1 MRAVVVLI
9 CIATVFGVSSL
20 APARWTSAGAAAAVV
35 TAQGTIDSIE
45 MGMLTVTS
53 VEGTRLRVKTAG
65 DTFVLDRL
73 PARLEDI
80 TVGDF
85 IGVAARKEADGAL
98 TAVSINIFAPA
109 LRGRIH
115 EGQFPME
122 TGNIMTNAV
131 VTQYVSRIA
140 GRTVSLTFKEG
151 TATITV
157 PPSADIHR
165 LVISALGDL
174 RVGMR
179 VTVRG
184 SENADGSVTA
194 SSVTVEGPAR

>member
-1 MRAVVVLI
+1 MRAVVVLV
-9 CIATVFGVSSL
+9 CVAAVVGVPPL
-20 APARWTSAGAAAAVV
+20 APARWAPAGAAVLV
-35 TAQGTIDSIE
+35 FTVQGTIDSAE

-53 VEGTRLRVKTAG
+53 AAGTRLQVKTSG
-65 DTFVLDRL
+65 DTFVLDRV

-80 TVGDF
+80 SVGDF

-109 LRGRIH
+109 LRGRIR

-122 TGNIMTNAV
+122 TGDIMTNAV
-131 VTQYVSRIA
+131 VTQYVSRVA
-140 GRTVSLTFKEG
+140 GRTVSLAFTEG

-157 PPSADIHR
+157 PPRADIHR
-165 LVISALGDL
+165 LVMIALGDL

-179 VTVRG
+179 VIVRG
-184 SENADGSVTA
+184 SKNTDGSVTA
-194 SSVTVEGPAR
+194 SSVTVEGPLR